1 MITERTFKKELPRDQ
16 LLAIVLSYLK
26 KIDKE
31 NSKIEVVRLL
41 ETMTAEIVTAES
53 CRLWLVDHEKK
64 LFYSD
69 VFTDNKHIEIPW
81 GKGLLS
87 KGLKEVNAFYVNR
100 VKEDKH
106 YDASIDNIGD
116 HAIKDIIILPV
127 TNETGKVLF
136 IFEAATAKR
145 DLQQFTDNDLDTLRS
160 ILPYLTDMYPILL
173 TDRSKKTDAHSD
185 EDVKKTIATLKEDKK
200 RAEAMVD
207 SSTQFLAEVAHEIR
221 TPMNAVMGFIDL
233 LKVEEQDKEKLIY
246 LESAAKS
253 GEMMIALI
261 NDLLDFAKIEKGMM
275 ELEAINFN
283 PLEEFNAMAPLF
295 CARMKKKDILFKLYL
310 DPMLPKEVVSDP
322 HRIKQ
327 ILSNLIGNAIKF
339 TPKRGEIT
347 LEVLYNK
354 RSKRMEFNV
363 IDTGIGIAKE
373 NQHKIFEAY
382 SQETNSTARKFGGTG
397 LGLSISSRL
406 AEKLG
411 DKLKLESEEGKGSR
425 FYFLLSLKDAITKPE
440 PTFDFS
446 ALKGIRP
453 ALVFSKDFAP
463 TKALILR
470 YLSAFGIKESDII
483 HYDSC
488 QEVTKTLCTHL
499 LTSQDL
505 IDYSRAQETLDSG
518 VSITIFKQTAFDF
531 YTEDLKGPVNEI
543 ECTFGPD
550 RLYDVLTLKTK
561 QPEAVKNKSTTIK
574 ENSIQR
580 KVLIVDDNHL
590 NVHFMREVV
599 KKLGAIVEGATDGD
613 EAVEIYKRVQA
624 WKDPFD
630 LILMDENM
638 PNMNGTEAAKII
650 TTLEKEHHYPH
661 TPIIGISGDATEE
674 QRERSIASGMDEC
687 IFKPVGI
694 KKITDVFQRFVDEK

>member
-1 MITERTFKKELPRDQ
+1 MNAERTFKKELPRDK
-16 LLAIVLSYLK
+16 LLSIVLSYLK

-31 NSKIEVVRLL
+31 HSKIKITKLL
-41 ETMTAEIVTAES
+41 ETMTAEIVTAET
-53 CRLWLVDHEKK
+53 CRLWIVDHEKK
-64 LFYSD
+64 TFFSETFPD
-69 VFTDNKHIEIPW
+69 DKRVEIPW

-87 KGLKEVNAFYVNR
+87 KGLKEANAFYVNR

-127 TNETGKVLF
+127 TDDTKKVLF

-145 DLQQFTDNDLDTLRS
+145 DLQQFTENDLDTLHS
-160 ILPYLTDMYPILL
+160 ILPYLTDMYPLL
-173 TDRSKKTDAHSD
+173 LEDRSQKTDAHLD

-221 TPMNAVMGFIDL
+221 TPMNAVMGFIEL
-233 LKVEEQDKEKLIY
+233 LQVDEKDKEKQIY

-275 ELEAINFN
+275 ELEDINFN
-283 PLEEFNAMAPLF
+283 PIEEFSAMAPLF
-295 CARMKKKDILFKLYL
+295 CARMKKKDILFKLYI

-354 RSKRMEFNV
+354 RSKRIDFNV
-363 IDTGIGIAKE
+363 IDTGIGIAKK

-382 SQETNSTARKFGGTG
+382 TQETSSTSRKFGGTG

-411 DKLKLESEEGKGSR
+411 DKLQLESEEGKGSR
-425 FYFLLSLKDAITKPE
+425 FYFSLLLKDTIIKPDSI
-440 PTFDFS
+440 FDLS
-446 ALKGIRP
+446 RLKGVRP

-463 TKALILR
+463 TEELVRR
-470 YLSAFGIKESDII
+470 YLNAFGIKDKDILY
-483 HYDSC
+483 YDSC
-488 QEVTKTLCTHL
+488 RKVDKTLCTHL

-505 IDYSRAQETLDSG
+505 IDYPKAQKTLDDG
-518 VSITIFKQTAFDF
+518 IPITVFKQTAFDF
-531 YTEDLKGPVNEI
+531 YTEDLTGSVTEI

-550 RLYDVLTLKTK
+550 RLYDVLTPNAIQAEETQKHTKTT
-561 QPEAVKNKSTTIK
+561 PHIL
-574 ENSIQR
+574 R
-580 KVLIVDDNHL
+580 KVLVVDDNHL
-590 NVHFMREVV
+590 NVHFMREIV
-599 KKLGAIVEGATDGD
+599 KKLGALAESASDGD

-638 PNMNGTEAAKII
+638 PHMNGTEAAKII
-650 TTLEKEHHYPH
+650 TALEKEHNYPH

-694 KKITDVFQRFVDEK
+694 KKITEVFQRFINEK